1 MPLQNRA
8 PRHER
13 EIARALDQCV
23 PSAGHLDRADEPSL
37 EPLPCPHL
45 AKRDSQLV
53 RHPAGHAQQLAPL
66 ERAEHAAPIDRAA
79 ALLLGKAFG
88 DQPLPPNR
96 LRGAYLASEA
106 GVARCDRVVC
116 SEFAIE
122 PGRRIGSDKPVEPS
136 LDAATSGGDVFNGF
150 SSPVVSPPP
159 PSDTDAIIREA
170 EQAAERARA
179 QAAQAEAQARAQA
192 NRALERARQQ
202 TQQARQRA
210 RPQPAGDKPE
220 DDGKPPE
227 DW

>member
-1 MPLQNRA
+1 MKKDSRFWILIGA
-8 PRHER
+8 VA
-13 EIARALDQCV
+13 IV
-23 PSAGHLDRADEPSL
+23 AGLFVAFLWS
-37 EPLPCPHL
+37 
-45 AKRDSQLV
+45 V
-53 RHPAGHAQQLAPL
+53 M
-66 ERAEHAAPIDRAA
+66 AAP
-79 ALLLGKAFG
+79 
-88 DQPLPPNR
+88 
-96 LRGAYLASEA
+96 SEPTIVQTNA
-106 GVARCDRVVC
+106 VTETTNTV
-116 SEFAIE
+116 E
-122 PGRRIGSDKPVEPS
+122 PATPGSDKPVEPS